1 MIKLRPRYYGV
12 WLGIVFGVILS
23 LSAIA
28 QQYKSITEQEAT
40 LISTRA
46 ELKEFILT
54 KAKEVS
60 IEQVKIDARQFLE
73 MKIKENP
80 VLKDQIY
87 AEADGLAITKE
98 RNISYSSF
106 FMSGAVVVFGSLMY
120 LARKKQ
126 KFGGFKYWLVL
137 EILGFLIVA
146 WHIFIGV
153 SQARWY
159 SDPIFYFAMPLWVAL
174 SYTALFF
181 MRPVDA
187 TVKN

>member
-1 MIKLRPRYYGV
+1 MIKLKPRYYGV

-28 QQYKSITEQEAT
+28 QQHKSITEQEAT

-54 KAKEVS
+54 RAKEVS

-87 AEADGLAITKE
+87 AEADGLATTQE
-98 RNISYSSF
+98 QSRSYGVF
-106 FMSGAVVVFGSLMY
+106 FTSGIAVVFGSLVY
-120 LARKKQ
+120 FARKRQ
-126 KFGGFKYWLVL
+126 KFGGSKYWLVL
-137 EILGFLIVA
+137 EILGLLIVIR
-146 WHIFIGV
+146 HIFIGV

-159 SDPIFYFAMPLWVAL
+159 SDPIFYLVIPLWVVL
-174 SYTALFF
+174 SYTALFL
-181 MRPVDA
+181 MKPIDA
-187 TVKN
+187 VVKN